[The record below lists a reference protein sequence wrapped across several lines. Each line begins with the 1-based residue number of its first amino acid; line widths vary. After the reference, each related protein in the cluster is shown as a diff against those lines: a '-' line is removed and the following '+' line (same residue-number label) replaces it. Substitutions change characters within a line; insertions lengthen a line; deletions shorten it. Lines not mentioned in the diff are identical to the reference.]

1 MKQIE
6 YFFITEVNNSE
17 KMRKILCRQEFD
29 SFVRGRQWCFSTLV
43 RKTSASIRL
52 VFLIGNAIV
61 KLLLET
67 KEKGKNKHRRII
79 LLAKSKLNS
88 IEKIISKALIESDV
102 SNDEFILVISGEQK
116 FQAERKDQSIRRPAG

>member
-1 MKQIE
+1 M
-6 YFFITEVNNSE
+6 
-17 KMRKILCRQEFD
+17 
-29 SFVRGRQWCFSTLV
+29 
-43 RKTSASIRL
+43 
-52 VFLIGNAIV
+52 FLIGNAIV

>member
-1 MKQIE
+1 M
-6 YFFITEVNNSE
+6 
-17 KMRKILCRQEFD
+17 
-29 SFVRGRQWCFSTLV
+29 
-43 RKTSASIRL
+43 
-52 VFLIGNAIV
+52 FLIGNAIV

-67 KEKGKNKHRRII
+67 KEKEKNKHRRII
-79 LLAKSKLNS
+79 LLAKSKLNR